1 MHDSVITDTFL
12 SHHLFYKAYSNIPS
26 YVITSVWRIEMVGHH
41 HA

>member
-12 SHHLFYKAYSNIPS
+12 SHHLFYKAYSNIPF
-26 YVITSVWRIEMVGHH
+26 YVITSVWSVEMVGHH